1 MDALAPRRKARAA
14 AIPLRMLEPDRRRA
28 GCTAE
33 GEMMMAQKS
42 AGGNPGGQS
51 KKGDAG
57 AQGGRGGGGKG
68 GSGNKGGSKSGKSG
82 NK

>member
-1 MDALAPRRKARAA
+1 
-14 AIPLRMLEPDRRRA
+14 
-28 GCTAE
+28 
-33 GEMMMAQKS
+33 MAQKS
-42 AGGNPGGQS
+42 ARGNPGGQL

-57 AQGGRGGGGKG
+57 AQGGRGGAEKG

>member
-1 MDALAPRRKARAA
+1 LASIRQFNDRLSSQRKTGTAGPRQRFTGQGDK
-14 AIPLRMLEPDRRRA
+14 I
-28 GCTAE
+28 
-33 GEMMMAQKS
+33 MAQKS

-68 GSGNKGGSKSGKSG
+68 GSGNKGGSGTGKSG
-82 NK
+82 NS

>member
-1 MDALAPRRKARAA
+1 
-14 AIPLRMLEPDRRRA
+14 
-28 GCTAE
+28 
-33 GEMMMAQKS
+33 MAQKS

-68 GSGNKGGSKSGKSG
+68 GSGSGGATKTKGGGK
-82 NK
+82 

>member
-1 MDALAPRRKARAA
+1 MRCCGTFISRNLN
-14 AIPLRMLEPDRRRA
+14 RRRSL
-28 GCTAE
+28 
-33 GEMMMAQKS
+33 GEQEEVGMAQKS

-68 GSGNKGGSKSGKSG
+68 GSGNKGGSKSGHGG

>member
-1 MDALAPRRKARAA
+1 MRRCGAA
-14 AIPLRMLEPDRRRA
+14 TSRNLNRRRSLGEQEEA
-28 GCTAE
+28 G
-33 GEMMMAQKS
+33 MAQKS

-68 GSGNKGGSKSGKSG
+68 GGGNKGGSKSGHSG